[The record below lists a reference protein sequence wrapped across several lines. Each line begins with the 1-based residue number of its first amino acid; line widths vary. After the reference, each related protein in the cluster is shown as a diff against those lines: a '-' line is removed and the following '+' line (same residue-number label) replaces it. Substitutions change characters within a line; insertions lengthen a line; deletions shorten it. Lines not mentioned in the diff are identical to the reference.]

1 MKRNSDDDW
10 RVRLH
15 PLAIADL
22 DAMPAWAVDAVI
34 ELLCA
39 LKQEHDLDH
48 PRALDI
54 CRSFPHDGKT
64 LWRVKQRGGRV
75 RAAVRVIDS
84 GVVLEYAD
92 AASDRAYIQV
102 VFAAVRTE
110 ATYARWIVQRVTA
123 LVSER

>member
-1 MKRNSDDDW
+1 MKRNDDDW

-22 DAMPAWAVDAVI
+22 ERMPSWAQDAVI

-39 LKQEHDLDH
+39 LKGERDLDH
-48 PRALDI
+48 PRVLDV
-54 CRSFPHDGKT
+54 CRSYPHDGKT
-64 LWRVKQRGGRV
+64 MWRVKRPGGKV

-92 AASDRAYIQV
+92 AASDRAYLQV
-102 VFAAVRTE
+102 VFAAVRSET
-110 ATYARWIVQRVTA
+110 TYTKWIVKRVAA
-123 LVSER
+123 LVS